1 MNNENGTLVSNEILS
16 FLVTLAVYNTQAKAI
31 PVVIYTLGHTY
42 VGTGNI
48 FNVASNSNEYIK
60 GL

>member
-1 MNNENGTLVSNEILS
+1 M
-16 FLVTLAVYNTQAKAI
+16 QAKAI
-31 PVVIYTLGHTY
+31 PMVIYTLGHTY